1 MALDNQIFAVT
12 NPQLI
17 GFELTTVGLVLKI
30 GFIIFAVIYFIFTL
44 IVIRQ
49 VSLMT
54 ETFTTQLSGFLKALS
69 IFYAL
74 VALAIVILFIGFL

>member
-1 MALDNQIFAVT
+1 MALENQIFGIT

-30 GFIIFAVIYFIFTL
+30 GFIAFAIIYFIFTL
-44 IVIRQ
+44 IVVRQ
-49 VSLMT
+49 VNLMT
-54 ETFTTQLSGFLKALS
+54 ETFTTELAGFLKALS

-74 VALAIVILFIGFL
+74 VALAIVILFFGFL